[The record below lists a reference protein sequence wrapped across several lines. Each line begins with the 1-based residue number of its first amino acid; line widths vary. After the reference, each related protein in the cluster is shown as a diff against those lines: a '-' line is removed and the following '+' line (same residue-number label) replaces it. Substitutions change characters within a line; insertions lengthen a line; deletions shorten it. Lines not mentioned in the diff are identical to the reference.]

1 LFQDFFEISLS
12 LLDLFINLI
21 GFDQILLD
29 LGMGLFYLLVGSLY
43 YFLDFSVDIDHFIES
58 LFDLHVFLFV
68 SLELLLVF
76 YVDPLFIQVIFV
88 HQL

>member
-1 LFQDFFEISLS
+1 MFQDFFEISLS
-12 LLDLFINLI
+12 LLDLFVNLI
-21 GFDQILLD
+21 GFDQVLLD
-29 LGMGLFYLLVGSLY
+29 LGMGLIYLLVGSLD
-43 YFLDFSVDIDHFIES
+43 YFLGFFVDIDHFIES

-76 YVDPLFIQVIFV
+76 YIDPLFIQVVFV

>member
-1 LFQDFFEISLS
+1 LFQDFFEVSLS
-12 LLDLFINLI
+12 LLDLFVYLI

-43 YFLDFSVDIDHFIES
+43 YFLDFFVDVDNFIES

-76 YVDPLFIQVIFV
+76 YVDPLFIQVVFV

>member
-1 LFQDFFEISLS
+1 MFQNFFEISLS

-43 YFLDFSVDIDHFIES
+43 YFLDFFVDIDHFIES
-58 LFDLHVFLFV
+58 LFDLHVFLLV
-68 SLELLLVF
+68 SLKLLLVF
-76 YVDPLFIQVIFV
+76 YVDPLFIQVVFV

>member
-1 LFQDFFEISLS
+1 MFQDFFEISLS

>member
-1 LFQDFFEISLS
+1 MFQNFFEISLS

-21 GFDQILLD
+21 GFDQVLLD
-29 LGMGLFYLLVGSLY
+29 LGMGLFYLLVDSLD
-43 YFLDFSVDIDHFIES
+43 YFLGFFVDVDHFIES

-68 SLELLLVF
+68 SLKLLLVF
-76 YVDPLFIQVIFV
+76 DIDPLFIQVVFV